1 MRLVDSFLCAITAC
15 VAATA
20 SAGAPPLVSDAEA
33 LVAEMRSDAF
43 ATSAAGLAL
52 EEGKW
57 NKVSVVCDRQS
68 VFVEV
73 NGVKG
78 KPAYAAKLLT
88 EFLDRIMFGIDI
100 CDPNGYVS
108 PLPGFLREM
117 RKSGAISEQ
126 VFRKVARE
134 NHIRELKL

>member
-57 NKVSVVCDRQS
+57 NKVRVVCDRQS

-78 KPAYAAKLLT
+78 EPAKVTGYSVNPVYTAFGAT
-88 EFLDRIMFGIDI
+88 PGYINRTGAFFNGRIRSLS
-100 CDPNGYVS
+100 V
-108 PLPGFLREM
+108 R
-117 RKSGAISEQ
+117 
-126 VFRKVARE
+126 FR
-134 NHIRELKL
+134 